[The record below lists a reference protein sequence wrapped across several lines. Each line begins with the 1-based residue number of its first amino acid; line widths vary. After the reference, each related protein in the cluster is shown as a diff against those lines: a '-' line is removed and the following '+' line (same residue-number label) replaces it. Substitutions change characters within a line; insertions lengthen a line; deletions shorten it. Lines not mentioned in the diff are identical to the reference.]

1 MTNIVELMARALHT
15 KEWEGQPGPEP
26 FHIHKLYWLDA
37 AQAAVQALKDAG
49 YAVVPREPTEKMI
62 KRGGLALAAEFTDP
76 YDCLGPDFDSAFGIE
91 TSVTDQACDVMTD
104 YVSAP
109 FSAMIAAAEEE

>member
-1 MTNIVELMARALHT
+1 MTNIVELMAHAGRPAYQNELAVPPSKGAGFRA
-15 KEWEGQPGPEP
+15 WE
-26 FHIHKLYWLDA
+26 KA
-37 AQAAVQALKDAG
+37 MQAAVQALKDAG

-104 YVSAP
+104 YVSTP